1 MFLNLRFG
9 ALSDAE
15 NRLSLSFLV
24 FEKSAF
30 FEKIEFLNF

>member
-1 MFLNLRFG
+1 MLLNLLFD

-30 FEKIEFLNF
+30 FEKNEF